1 MYIGKLNLSA
11 TEKDICV
18 LRWIDMV
25 RTANDSN
32 KDFAISKEERIAAKP
47 EIETG
52 KVVADV
58 LFQQLRDALAQTPTD
73 INYPNPEDWA

>member
-1 MYIGKLNLSA
+1 
-11 TEKDICV
+11 
-18 LRWIDMV
+18 MV

-58 LFQQLRDALAQTPTD
+58 LFNSCVMR
-73 INYPNPEDWA
+73 